1 MPEVIYVRALCKA
14 ATVLG
19 LTNQEVAD
27 RLGVK
32 PEIFDDAVTR
42 EENGGHP
49 SVSSKHPNIYAAA
62 TALLEEASQIE
73 NGGQDDVF
81 AVVGDGGAPRRP
93 ESETRETPEK
103 AAPSAPVMPALTQ
116 VLTVPIMLV
125 IQIMT
130 IPVPCPT
137 NSSRRPWRFQ
147 GRTKKRKDTLG
158 RSSPRPVVQIWTP

>member
-1 MPEVIYVRALCKA
+1 MPEVIYVRAICKA
-14 ATVLG
+14 ATALG

-73 NGGQDDVF
+73 NGGRMMFLLLLMAEPATAGERD
-81 AVVGDGGAPRRP
+81 AGDPRKRPRRP
-93 ESETRETPEK
+93 T
-103 AAPSAPVMPALTQ
+103 
-116 VLTVPIMLV
+116 
-125 IQIMT
+125 
-130 IPVPCPT
+130 
-137 NSSRRPWRFQ
+137 SRLQ
-147 GRTKKRKDTLG
+147 
-158 RSSPRPVVQIWTP
+158 SPRIDLKELVAAMGFMPPMAPTRR